1 MRIRRSCSFFAS
13 SFASFATLRA
23 NPSLTQ
29 RRKGRKES
37 AKHALNQLYMKMK
50 IFNLLLVATVLTVSI
65 SAQLKQPTESAMDRF
80 LRYAKIDTQSAED
93 KDTVP
98 STQKQFDL
106 ARLLEKELK
115 ALGAQNVRVSEFAI
129 VYAMVPGNLP
139 DNSKVP

>member
-1 MRIRRSCSFFAS
+1 MRSTWVLLFLFLLAIVSFGQEKP
-13 SFASFATLRA
+13 
-23 NPSLTQ
+23 PS
-29 RRKGRKES
+29 ES
-37 AKHALNQLYMKMK
+37 AL
-50 IFNLLLVATVLTVSI
+50 
-65 SAQLKQPTESAMDRF
+65 DRF

-93 KDTVP
+93 KDVVP

-139 DNSKVP
+139 DNAAVPTIGFMAHMDTSPAVSGANVNVIIHKNY